1 MKMAIVKVVKTS
13 LDMRNFYDIEDLTR
27 IAMPRIVSRWWES
40 ELNNK
45 DRYKK

>member
-1 MKMAIVKVVKTS
+1 
-13 LDMRNFYDIEDLTR
+13 MRNFYDIEDLTR
-27 IAMPRIVSRWWES
+27 IAMPRIVSRWWER